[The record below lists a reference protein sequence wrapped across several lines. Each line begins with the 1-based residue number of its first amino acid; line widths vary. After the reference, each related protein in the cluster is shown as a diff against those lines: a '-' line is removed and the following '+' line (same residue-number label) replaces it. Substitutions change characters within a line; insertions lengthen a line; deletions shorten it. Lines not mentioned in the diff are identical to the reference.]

1 MAIKAG
7 VWIDHRK
14 AVVVLITDA
23 ATETKQ
29 IDSGVEGPIR
39 PASPVAEDI
48 QERKILARLKTFY
61 DEVIAC
67 IRDAEAI
74 LVFGPGQ
81 AKGELKKQLT
91 TRKLG
96 GRLAEL
102 ETTDEMT
109 DRQIAAKVRQHFSAD
124 PAKGTATRPARKRS
138 KNSN

>member
-1 MAIKAG
+1 MAINAG

-14 AVVVLITDA
+14 AVVVLVSDA

-29 IDSGVEGPIR
+29 IDSRVEGPIR
-39 PASPVAEDI
+39 PASPVAEDA

-67 IRDAEAI
+67 TRDAEAI
-74 LVFGPGQ
+74 FVFGPGQ
-81 AKGELKKQLT
+81 AKGELKKHMT

-96 GRLAEL
+96 GRLTEL

-109 DRQIAAKVRQHFSAD
+109 DRQIAAKVRRHFSPD
-124 PAKGTATRPARKRS
+124 SEKGAAARTLRKRS
-138 KNSN
+138 KESG